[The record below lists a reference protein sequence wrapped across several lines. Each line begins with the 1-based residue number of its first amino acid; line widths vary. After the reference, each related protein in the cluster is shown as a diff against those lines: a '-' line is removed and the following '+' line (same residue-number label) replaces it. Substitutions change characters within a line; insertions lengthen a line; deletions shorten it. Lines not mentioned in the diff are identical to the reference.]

1 MADNSLMSG
10 VLTANQA
17 IGNINPMG
25 NFVQGMNDAQDLQK
39 KQMENAKTQY
49 QQDIEVKLQKA
60 INESIDPTTGQ
71 PDYDKLSDLG
81 VKYGIAPQQ
90 MNFAVKHLKDNW
102 SAFYEVAQNMQ
113 NVEMLAKSGWNK
125 PRTAKKVETRGSVA
139 APPPTTTSEPKTG
152 AQSGAQGATTPFKA
166 IPELTDA
173 QKAIAGADEYA
184 DSKVGAANGLIG
196 GLNTAVAQGSNPTGA
211 HIPTRPQV
219 TSPAMDSKGNVVGTA
234 GDSWTSRP
242 VTAPAAGK
250 TMDLGE
256 TKLTAEAPKTEGHTL
271 YQNLANMKVNNPL
284 AMLGGAGGEGD
295 GDGAVQLT
303 APRNANGVDVTTNPQ
318 GDIEGNTKTWL
329 RNHAY
334 NSGDYDTDYNQ
345 AMDDVASAVLA
356 KKPMPPIPTGDYKK
370 DTEARNAY
378 RNEVQK
384 VMGEAMEAKLKL
396 RDDIAKGNWEA
407 ASKTLESLK
416 GTIKIGSEVYRA
428 RDDAARAT
436 ALSLIPVKSEIPQFE
451 KDLKKVQPTD
461 PVGLQTML
469 ARGARLYAGAM
480 NPGAQVSEGSL
491 AEVGRQ
497 IFGEHGVDLTVL
509 GAQAAAAFFGAPEGE
524 GFKAVAEVLASYASK
539 FDGATIK
546 QRLGEMADG
555 AKTAIET
562 TLMSSLV
569 GYGEKKVKHETET
582 EKSDLQ
588 KKYDEL
594 KARLDALEGS
604 EPTSP
609 PASAPIP
616 SPEPKKPWSKKK
628 AKASAPK
635 ADRSGGRRL

>member
-39 KQMENAKTQY
+39 KQMENAKIKY

-81 VKYGIAPQQ
+81 VMYGIAPQQ
-90 MNFAVKHLKDNW
+90 MNFAVKHIKDNW
-102 SAFYEVAQNMQ
+102 SAFSETAQNMQ
-113 NVEMLAKSGWNK
+113 NVGMLAGTGWNK
-125 PRTAKKVETRGSVA
+125 PRSTKKVEQRGSVA
-139 APPPTTTSEPKTG
+139 APAPTTSPKPKEG
-152 AQSGAQGATTPFKA
+152 AQSGAQGATAPFKT

-173 QKAIAGADEYA
+173 QKAIAGADGYT
-184 DSKVGAANGLIG
+184 DSKVDAANEMIG
-196 GLNTAVAQGSNPTGA
+196 GLNTVVAQGANPTGA
-211 HIPTRPQV
+211 PIPTRPQV
-219 TSPAMDSKGNVVGTA
+219 TTPGVNPLTGETVGTA
-234 GDSWTSRP
+234 GDSWTKRP

-256 TKLTAEAPKTEGHTL
+256 TKITAEAPETEGHTL

-284 AMLGGAGGEGD
+284 AMLGGAGGAGEGD
-295 GDGAVQLT
+295 GTVQLT
-303 APRNANGVDVTTNPQ
+303 APRNAPGVDITTNPQ

-345 AMDDVASAVLA
+345 ALNDAASAVLA

-384 VMGEAMEAKLKL
+384 VMAEAMEAKLKL

-416 GTIKIGSEVYRA
+416 GTIKIGPEVYRA

-436 ALSLIPVKSEIPQFE
+436 ALSLIPVKSELPKFE
-451 KDLKKVQPTD
+451 KDLANVKSTD
-461 PVGLQTML
+461 QVGLQTML

-497 IFGEHGVDLTVL
+497 IFGEHGVDLKVL
-509 GAQAAAAFFGAPEGE
+509 GAQAAAAYAGAPRGE
-524 GFKAVAEVLASYASK
+524 GFKAVGEVLASYATK

-546 QRLGEMADG
+546 QRLTEMAHG

-562 TLMSSLV
+562 TLGASLV
-569 GYGEKKVKHETET
+569 GYGEKKVKPETET

-588 KKYDEL
+588 KRYDEL
-594 KARLDALEGS
+594 KARLDALEGR
-604 EPTSP
+604 E
-609 PASAPIP
+609 PASSPTPA
-616 SPEPKKPWSKKK
+616 PEPKEPWSKKK
-628 AKASAPK
+628 DKASKPK